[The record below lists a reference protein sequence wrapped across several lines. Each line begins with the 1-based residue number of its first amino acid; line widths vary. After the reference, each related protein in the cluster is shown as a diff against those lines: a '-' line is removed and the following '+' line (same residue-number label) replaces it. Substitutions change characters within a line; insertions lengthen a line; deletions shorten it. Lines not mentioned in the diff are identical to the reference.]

1 MQLNRRAMMR
11 LFPKKQLSKVP
22 ASPSKSVDLDYS
34 MLSKTTGP
42 QLLEITRNSWLTHS
56 ANSPMQMPAAQEEDL
71 LNSMALPQDLKINTE
86 PSQK

>member
-1 MQLNRRAMMR
+1 VQLNRKAMMR
-11 LFPKKQLSKVP
+11 LFPKKQLSKVL

-56 ANSPMQMPAAQEEDL
+56 ACSPMHIPAAQEEDL
-71 LNSMALPQDLKINTE
+71 LNSMARPQGPKINAELPQK
-86 PSQK
+86 